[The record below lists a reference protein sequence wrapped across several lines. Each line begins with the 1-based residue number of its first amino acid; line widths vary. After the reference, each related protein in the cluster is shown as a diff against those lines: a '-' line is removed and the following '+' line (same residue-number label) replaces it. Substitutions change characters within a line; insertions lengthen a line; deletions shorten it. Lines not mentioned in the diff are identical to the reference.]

1 MNGEEAA
8 PEATGWWA
16 RAKARWS
23 YSEAA
28 SEETPVEKT
37 PHDLLKE
44 LSDLAPAE
52 AARTLKRRGDTKRRS
67 RAYREA
73 RACYEAA
80 YAAAETDDSAE
91 AAYELS
97 LLHAHGRGTPVDKNA
112 SRTWLRTAAD
122 LGAVRAMMFVAQMST
137 FGGGGFEKDEHVA
150 FEYVRRAA
158 EKDCVQAVQQLG
170 VRLLYGVGCERDLQ
184 RAVDELERAVELGSV
199 DSKEDLAKARNKLR
213 QSKSC
218 FRKLRKCC
226 AKCCGCRGV
235 WSKKLKKQD
244 SALRVKAM
252 PSDSVRKAFSPVSAE
267 ARQQTVRPRR

>member
-1 MNGEEAA
+1 MNGEAA
-8 PEATGWWA
+8 PADNQGWWA

-23 YSEAA
+23 YSEA
-28 SEETPVEKT
+28 EEAAPVEKT

-170 VRLLYGVGCERDLQ
+170 VRLLYGVGCERDLEGAVKELEH
-184 RAVDELERAVELGSV
+184 AVDLGSI
-199 DSKEDLAKARNKLR
+199 DSKEDLAKARKKLR
-213 QSKSC
+213 QSRSC

-235 WSKKLKKQD
+235 CSKKLQKQN

-252 PSDSVRKAFSPVSAE
+252 PSDSVRRAFSPVSAA
-267 ARQQTVRPRR
+267 ARSGAVRPRR

>member
-23 YSEAA
+23 YSEAT
-28 SEETPVEKT
+28 EEAAPVEKT

-91 AAYELS
+91 AAS
-97 LLHAHGRGTPVDKNA
+97 
-112 SRTWLRTAAD
+112 
-122 LGAVRAMMFVAQMST
+122 
-137 FGGGGFEKDEHVA
+137 
-150 FEYVRRAA
+150 
-158 EKDCVQAVQQLG
+158 
-170 VRLLYGVGCERDLQ
+170 
-184 RAVDELERAVELGSV
+184 
-199 DSKEDLAKARNKLR
+199 
-213 QSKSC
+213 
-218 FRKLRKCC
+218 
-226 AKCCGCRGV
+226 
-235 WSKKLKKQD
+235 
-244 SALRVKAM
+244 
-252 PSDSVRKAFSPVSAE
+252 
-267 ARQQTVRPRR
+267 

>member
-28 SEETPVEKT
+28 EEAAPVEKT

-137 FGGGGFEKDEHVA
+137 FGGGGF
-150 FEYVRRAA
+150 
-158 EKDCVQAVQQLG
+158 
-170 VRLLYGVGCERDLQ
+170 
-184 RAVDELERAVELGSV
+184 
-199 DSKEDLAKARNKLR
+199 
-213 QSKSC
+213 
-218 FRKLRKCC
+218 
-226 AKCCGCRGV
+226 
-235 WSKKLKKQD
+235 
-244 SALRVKAM
+244 
-252 PSDSVRKAFSPVSAE
+252 
-267 ARQQTVRPRR
+267 